1 MLFLCGAAEMKC
13 VDIGGGRAEKRSG
26 AQYEYNNDERE
37 NKIIISCQSHTG
49 SVQSQSWE
57 PAGADWP
64 SAPDFILIR
73 GQQSITVVV
82 ESQSNNITHYNYLQ
96 VDQQKT

>member
-37 NKIIISCQSHTG
+37 NKIIISCQSHTATLKVSPG
-49 SVQSQSWE
+49 NQHE
-57 PAGADWP
+57 LTGH
-64 SAPDFILIR
+64 L
-73 GQQSITVVV
+73 
-82 ESQSNNITHYNYLQ
+82 LQ
-96 VDQQKT
+96 TLS